1 MDPSNYGQRPST
13 PRVGQGF
20 FHFDI
25 AQYYRQNQN
34 DEDNEDVE
42 PTRHSRP
49 EPVIMEFPEIPGH
62 FCRDYWLAIVREILY
77 AHKFI
82 RKYQIKGVQ
91 REEALS
97 KAVLGILR
105 LQALCEIAPAMPLRC
120 EAILMFN
127 LADQLP
133 GGDLIL
139 EALAITS
146 SSQKSDCA
154 DVSTAASGM
163 YSISVLA
170 RMSSL
175 G

>member
-1 MDPSNYGQRPST
+1 MTG
-13 PRVGQGF
+13 
-20 FHFDI
+20 
-25 AQYYRQNQN
+25 
-34 DEDNEDVE
+34 
-42 PTRHSRP
+42 P
-49 EPVIMEFPEIPGH
+49 EPVIMEFPEITGH
-62 FCRDYWLAIVREILY
+62 FRHDYWLAVVREILY